1 MLGLYDLHRL
11 PEEGETIEEPLDRE
25 WLERAL
31 NDDSADGVRLLA
43 RAPGRARLTLT
54 RIDPDAPGDPVIRV
68 ESAISADLSTPCVR
82 CLSDVQL
89 QISNTGDTTLFP
101 ARPPAAATEGA
112 DAQLKTQP
120 KKGGRSRP
128 KVELKHQELDEVTY
142 EGHEI
147 DLAALVREALLLEV
161 PMNPSCADEDA
172 CADRTRAL
180 IHEAGAE
187 GFGEHG
193 DPRWAALRD
202 LRDQLGA
209 AKKASN

>member
-25 WLERAL
+25 WLDRAL
-31 NDDSADGVRLLA
+31 NDDSADGVRLSA

-82 CLSDVQL
+82 CLSDVRI

-101 ARPPAAATEGA
+101 AQPSAPAAEGA
-112 DAQLKTQP
+112 DAKP
-120 KKGGRSRP
+120 KKGRSRP

-172 CADRTRAL
+172 CAERTRAL

-187 GFGEHG
+187 GFGELG

-209 AKKASN
+209 TKKASN